1 MIRRYI
7 LPALIIAA
15 GVLSGCDP
23 APSTKLAPDQPMPD
37 TSKMSQE
44 EINKLHSAG
53 SAAGANSAGS
63 KLTPVDHTA
72 GNTPSDRMGGPGG

>member
-1 MIRRYI
+1 MKKGLI
-7 LPALIIAA
+7 LIATLVAA

-37 TSKMSQE
+37 TSKMSQADIE
-44 EINKLHSAG
+44 KLHNAG

-63 KLTPVDHTA
+63 QPVVDHAT
-72 GNTPSDRMGGPGG
+72 GNTPPDRMGAPGG